1 MKKFYCVT
9 DIFVILFAGLAFF
22 SLGLPLF
29 VTTITGDV
37 DSLTLAVK
45 GLEMFSY
52 SPWGYVVAF
61 APVALVAVMK
71 LHERLPHKYPLVL
84 LLVFVGL
91 FGHNAGVLAEREWIY
106 SVANGFVRTMGG
118 NLFLYPALLVAAG
131 FMLMLYMN
139 DEDSIWDDDWNDD
152 SDDDEWDPA
161 MEEVVAEEKSA

>member
-61 APVALVAVMK
+61 APVAFAYV
-71 LHERLPHKYPLVL
+71 
-84 LLVFVGL
+84 
-91 FGHNAGVLAEREWIY
+91 
-106 SVANGFVRTMGG
+106 
-118 NLFLYPALLVAAG
+118 
-131 FMLMLYMN
+131 
-139 DEDSIWDDDWNDD
+139 
-152 SDDDEWDPA
+152 
-161 MEEVVAEEKSA
+161 